1 MNAFNGSGAISIPG
15 LVVLGPSLQVVASNA
30 EAIRILAYPAHPGGR
45 TLNQVLSA
53 KLSVL
58 MEKGASGTSGSESTQ
73 IISGRRRY
81 VCRLHPL
88 DRTKN
93 VESAHFMILLERVSS
108 AEAVLHIFARQFN
121 LTARE
126 KEALHY
132 MLQGLSS
139 REIALRMNI
148 SVNTLKTFFRFIMTK
163 VGVSSRGSLLGMI
176 AGLNPDSC
184 L

>member
-1 MNAFNGSGAISIPG
+1 MNAFNGSGAIATPG
-15 LVVLGPSLQVVASNA
+15 VVVLGPSLQVVASNA

-45 TLNQVLSA
+45 TLDQVLSA
-53 KLSVL
+53 KLCVL
-58 MEKGASGTSGSESTQ
+58 IKKGASNTSGSESTQ

-88 DRTKN
+88 DLTKN
-93 VESAHFMILLERVSS
+93 VESAYFIILLDRVSS

-126 KEALHY
+126 QQALHY

-148 SVNTLKTFFRFIMTK
+148 TVNTLKTFFRFIMTK
-163 VGVSSRGSLLGMI
+163 AGVSSRASLLGMI
-176 AGLNPDSC
+176 AGLNPDTC